1 MIDITKLL
9 SNQIEKDSK
18 RAKFHGNR
26 ENYRWLKRNE
36 GTCSSTFRGEP
47 LMKEDILDIIQAI
60 KNRGM
65 RLRLATN
72 GRVKCK

>member
-26 ENYRWLKRNE
+26 ENYR
-36 GTCSSTFRGEP
+36 
-47 LMKEDILDIIQAI
+47 
-60 KNRGM
+60 
-65 RLRLATN
+65 
-72 GRVKCK
+72 